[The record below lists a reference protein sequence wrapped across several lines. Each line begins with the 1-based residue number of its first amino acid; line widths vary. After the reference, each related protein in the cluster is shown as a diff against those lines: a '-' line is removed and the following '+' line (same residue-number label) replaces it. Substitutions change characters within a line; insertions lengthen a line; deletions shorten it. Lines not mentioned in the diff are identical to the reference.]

1 MISIEVKD
9 LYLGY
14 EKQVVVKDLNFA
26 VRQGDYLCII
36 GENGSGKTT
45 LLKTLLS
52 LNDPIQGS
60 IVFSDGLKRNE
71 IGYLPQRSNVQRDFP
86 ATVFEIVM
94 SGFAGKNSRRFFH
107 DAAQKEKAK
116 ENMEKMKVAD
126 LSNSSFSDL
135 SGGQQQRVLLARALC
150 ATEKVLLL
158 DEPVAGLDS
167 QSSAA
172 MYELI
177 RRLNKEGMTILMITH
192 DIEDVIDDAT
202 HVLQIG
208 HYNRFMD
215 IKTFKK
221 MRKEESYAG

>member
-71 IGYLPQRSNVQRDFP
+71 IGYLPQQSNVQRDFP

-94 SGFAGKNSRRFFH
+94 SGFAGKNSRRFF
-107 DAAQKEKAK
+107 Q
-116 ENMEKMKVAD
+116 
-126 LSNSSFSDL
+126 
-135 SGGQQQRVLLARALC
+135 
-150 ATEKVLLL
+150 
-158 DEPVAGLDS
+158 
-167 QSSAA
+167 
-172 MYELI
+172 
-177 RRLNKEGMTILMITH
+177 
-192 DIEDVIDDAT
+192 
-202 HVLQIG
+202 
-208 HYNRFMD
+208 
-215 IKTFKK
+215 
-221 MRKEESYAG
+221 